1 MSGFTRL
8 TVVGRTRKAEIVV
21 PNEETIAALIPQL
34 MELLDEPTGSVA
46 RPLTLM
52 RATGQQLDT
61 ALTLADQKVAAG
73 ELLRLLRVDEAPAPP
88 EVADVTDVV
97 AEARD
102 DRRGLW
108 GQPHRRGVGAV
119 LVGAFVGTAAWLV
132 VDAAPGAFA
141 LLGALFFSTLVLA
154 AALGYSGRRWS
165 AIGFTA
171 ATFGLVPATSFAVAQ
186 ASAWSPAERMGVAAV
201 VGFGLAWLAVGLA
214 LGVGL
219 RMRPALRASALALAL
234 FGLAVLL
241 PLTGI
246 SVLETAGI
254 VGVVAAVMCGLLPW
268 YAMNSSGLTGLDD
281 LVIAGRLTHRDA
293 VLTTVNDAYRSL
305 TWSSVAVA
313 LPLAGTAS
321 LLVVSENGWAVGLG
335 AALAVVTALR
345 TRAFPL
351 AVQAIALWGAALVAV
366 IVVAFAH
373 DDGAFTV
380 AALIA
385 LAVST
390 VIVVALD
397 PPPHTRAR
405 LRRFG
410 NGIEMLAVVSLLPV
424 LLGVFGVYP
433 DLLGTF

>member
-8 TVVGRTRKAEIVV
+8 TIVGRTRKAEIVV
-21 PNEETIAALIPQL
+21 PNEETVAALIPQL
-34 MELLDEPTGSVA
+34 MDLLDEPTGSVA

-108 GQPHRRGVGAV
+108 AQQHRQGLGAV
-119 LVGAFVGTAAWLV
+119 MIGALVGTAAWLAAA
-132 VDAAPGAFA
+132 AAPGSVT
-141 LLGALFFSTLVLA
+141 LLGALFLSCLA
-154 AALGYSGRRWS
+154 VAAILGYTTRRWT

-171 ATFGLVPATSFAVAQ
+171 AAFGLVPATSLAVAQ
-186 ASAWSPAERMGVAAV
+186 ASVWISVAPLGVAAI
-201 VGFGLAWLAVGLA
+201 VGFGLAWLTVGLA

-219 RMRPALRASALALAL
+219 GMRPALRASALALTL
-234 FGLAVLL
+234 FALAVLL

-254 VGVVAAVMCGLLPW
+254 VGVAAAVMCGLLPW

-281 LVIAGRLTHRDA
+281 LVIAGRLTHRDT
-293 VLTTVNDAYRSL
+293 VLRTVNDAYRSL
-305 TWSSVAVA
+305 TWSTVAVA
-313 LPLAGTAS
+313 VPLAVTAS
-321 LLVVSENGWAVGLG
+321 LLAVSENGWAIALG

-351 AVQAIALWGAALVAV
+351 AVQAIALWAAALNTVVVVALAQDHGGVSIAALVV
-366 IVVAFAH
+366 L
-373 DDGAFTV
+373 
-380 AALIA
+380 AAITL
-385 LAVST
+385 V
-390 VIVVALD
+390 VVALT

-424 LLGVFGVYP
+424 LLGVFGIYP